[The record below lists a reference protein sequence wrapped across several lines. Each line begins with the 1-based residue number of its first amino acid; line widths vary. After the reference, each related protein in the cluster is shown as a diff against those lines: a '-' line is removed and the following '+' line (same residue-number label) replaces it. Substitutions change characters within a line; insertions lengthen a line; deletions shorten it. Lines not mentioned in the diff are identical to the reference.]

1 MPLSYF
7 FICGAVWLVYVC
19 YDIQSVLHGILCI
32 LMGQFERAAF
42 SKKVHYGY
50 KEMSE
55 VSITI
60 CNYHTFNHK
69 KQQHAHLLKM
79 SRLIYIQTANWMK
92 CHTVSLYDVACID
105 LSGVADWCCKL
116 WLCYVQIWFKE
127 LNHCADGHGNAS
139 LLSHICKLQFLKMV
153 VTENTST
160 EFLKADWTVMN
171 TR

>member
-1 MPLSYF
+1 MNWTYFLFLMCLWVIF

-42 SKKVHYGY
+42 SKKVRYGY

-79 SRLIYIQTANWMK
+79 SRLVYIQTANWMK
-92 CHTVSLYDVACID
+92 CHAVSLYDVACID

-116 WLCYVQIWFKE
+116 WLCCMYRYGLKNSTIAQTDMVMRLFWAIY
-127 LNHCADGHGNAS
+127 AS
-139 LLSHICKLQFLKMV
+139 CSF
-153 VTENTST
+153 
-160 EFLKADWTVMN
+160 
-171 TR
+171 

>member
-1 MPLSYF
+1 MNWTYFLFLMCLWVIF

-105 LSGVADWCCKL
+105 LSGVEDWCCKL
-116 WLCYVQIWFKE
+116 WLCYMYRYGLKNSTIAQTDMVMSLFWAIY
-127 LNHCADGHGNAS
+127 AS
-139 LLSHICKLQFLKMV
+139 CSF
-153 VTENTST
+153 
-160 EFLKADWTVMN
+160 
-171 TR
+171 